1 MPTLDGKVAIV
12 TGATVVE
19 PGGLNIGGAIATEL
33 VAAGAKVVLADVNTE
48 GADALADRLNDA
60 TAGKVALAVP
70 TDIRVEAQIERLVA
84 EAVSTFGRLDIV
96 ANNAG
101 IFPRADGRVGD
112 LAIEVWDD
120 VMAVNV
126 RGAMLLTKHALPH
139 LVAAG
144 SGAIVNT
151 SSTHSFAGDLQLTG
165 YGASKAAVNA
175 LTLYTAT
182 QYARQG
188 IRCNAVCPGTTL
200 SPPVQQAPEEFRAS
214 YERHTLNPRLNTPQD
229 LAKVVA
235 FLASDDAR
243 GINGMLIRVDGG
255 LLAHQ
260 PFFADFLEDG
270 APR

>member
-33 VAAGAKVVLADVNTE
+33 VRGGARVVLADVNSD
-48 GADALADRLNDA
+48 GAQALAGQLNADGDR
-60 TAGKVALAVP
+60 VALAVP
-70 TDIRVEAQIERLVA
+70 TDIRREDDIARLVA
-84 EAVSTFGRLDIV
+84 ETVAAFGRIDIV

-101 IFPRADGRVGD
+101 IFPGGDGKVAD
-112 LAIEVWDD
+112 LAIDVWDD
-120 VMAVNV
+120 VIAVNV
-126 RGAMLLTKHALPH
+126 RGAMLLTKHAIPH
-139 LVAAG
+139 LLAAG
-144 SGAIVNT
+144 GGAIVNT
-151 SSTHSFAGDLQLTG
+151 SSTHSFAGDLQLTA
-165 YGASKAAVNA
+165 YGASKSAVNA
-175 LTLYTAT
+175 LTVYTAT

-200 SPPVQQAPEEFRAS
+200 SPPVQQAPEQFRGT
-214 YERHTLNPRLNTPQD
+214 YERHTLNPRLNAPED

-235 FLASDDAR
+235 FLASDDSR
-243 GINGMLIRVDGG
+243 GINGMIVRADGG

-260 PFFADFLEDG
+260 PFTADFADNG